1 MKVTVEVSS
10 QSELEKIVLFFNSLK
25 LDSMRIV
32 TDALIP
38 TPKKNNKKG
47 LKISKGDK
55 SIDPSDLFGIWKDN
69 PQSIET
75 IRQKAWQR
83 TVR

>member
-10 QSELEKIVLFFNSLK
+10 QSELEKTVLFFNSLK
-25 LDSMRIV
+25 LDSIRIV
-32 TDALIP
+32 TDAITH
-38 TPKKNNKKG
+38 TPKKNNKKDV
-47 LKISKGDK
+47 KISKGDK

-83 TVR
+83 TDI

>member
-10 QSELEKIVLFFNSLK
+10 QSELEKIILFFNSLK
-25 LDSMRIV
+25 LDSIRIV
-32 TDALIP
+32 TDAITP
-38 TPKKNNKKG
+38 MPKKNNKKG
-47 LKISKGDK
+47 VKISKGDK
-55 SIDPSDLFGIWKDN
+55 SIDPSDLFGMWKDN

-83 TVR
+83 TDT